1 MSFLQDKVALVTGG
15 SKGIGL
21 AVAKALSSEGAKV
34 LICGRDKAALDNA
47 LSALGASAAAVQ
59 CDVGRESEVAA
70 MFKELERRFG
80 FLDILINNAGIGIFG
95 NVAELTPEQWR
106 SVIDTNLS
114 GPFYCS
120 RLAIPL
126 MKKRGGGY
134 IFNISSLAGKN
145 AFAGAAAYNASKFGL
160 NGFSEAL
167 MLDVRYDNIRVSYI
181 MPGSVETE
189 FGTAARTG
197 TTSAEWKLRSEDV
210 AETVVHLLRLPD
222 RALASRVEM
231 RPLRPPRK

>member
-1 MSFLQDKVALVTGG
+1 MPLLEGQLALVTGG
-15 SKGIGL
+15 SRGIGL
-21 AVAKALSSEGAKV
+21 AISRVLVNEGARV
-34 LICGRDKAALDNA
+34 TVCGREESPLEKAVAL
-47 LSALGASAAAVQ
+47 LGERARAIR
-59 CDVGRESEVAA
+59 CDVGKEDQVAA
-70 MFKELERRFG
+70 MFREVERDWG
-80 FLDILINNAGIGIFG
+80 GLDILVNNAGIGIFSS
-95 NVAELTPEQWR
+95 VEELTPQQWR
-106 SVIDTNLS
+106 AVIETNLN

-126 MKKRGGGY
+126 MRRRGRGY

-145 AFAGAAAYNASKFGL
+145 AFAGGAAYNASKFGL

-189 FGTAARTG
+189 FNPQGEARTD
-197 TTSAEWKLRSEDV
+197 WKLAASDV
-210 AETVVHLLRLPD
+210 AEAVVDLLRL
-222 RALASRVEM
+222 RSNALASRVEM

>member
-1 MSFLQDKVALVTGG
+1 MAFLTDKIALVTGG

-21 AVAKALSSEGAKV
+21 AIAKALSAEGAQV
-34 LICGRDKAALDNA
+34 AICGRDRQALDRAAALLGDRA
-47 LSALGASAAAVQ
+47 LALR
-59 CDVGRESEVAA
+59 CDVGSEPQVGE
-70 MFKELERRFG
+70 MFRDLEKRFG
-80 FLDILINNAGIGIFG
+80 GLDILVNNAGIGVFAS
-95 NVAELTPEQWR
+95 VAELTPEQWR
-106 SVIDTNLS
+106 AVIDTNLS

-126 MKKRGGGY
+126 MKRRGGGY

-145 AFAGAAAYNASKFGL
+145 PLPGGTAYNASKFGL

-189 FGTAARTG
+189 FSPRTG
-197 TTSAEWKLRSEDV
+197 PGAADWKLQADDV
-210 AETVVHLLRLPD
+210 AATVLYLLRLPD

>member
-1 MSFLQDKVALVTGG
+1 MSFLQGKAALVTGG

-21 AVAKALSSEGAKV
+21 AIAKALADQGAQV
-34 LICGRDKAALDNA
+34 MICGRDQAAVD
-47 LSALGASAAAVQ
+47 SAVSLLGSAAAGVR
-59 CDVGRESEVAA
+59 CDVGKESEVGA
-70 MFKELERRFG
+70 MFAELERRFG
-80 FLDILINNAGIGIFG
+80 FLDILVNNAGIGVFAS
-95 NVAELTPEQWR
+95 VAELAPEQWR
-106 SVIDTNLS
+106 AVIDTNLS

-126 MKKRGGGY
+126 MKRRGGGY

-189 FGTAARTG
+189 FGSGAKSPT
-197 TTSAEWKLRSEDV
+197 EWKLRSEDV
-210 AETVVHLLRLPD
+210 ADTVLHLLRLPD

-231 RPLRPPRK
+231 RPLQPPRK